1 MERKENSKIF
11 KRKDNFYTPNGFAME
26 NNDLKD
32 WAVYSRIED
41 SVIRIHAFFKN
52 NSSIGYTFVTNPDI
66 EIPMDKLQNNMYNIF
81 SEITSEKSKEK
92 CYKHIWRP
100 QR

>member
-32 WAVYSRIED
+32 FENNLEKNSPGDI
-41 SVIRIHAFFKN
+41 SVLF
-52 NSSIGYTFVTNPDI
+52 
-66 EIPMDKLQNNMYNIF
+66 
-81 SEITSEKSKEK
+81 
-92 CYKHIWRP
+92 
-100 QR
+100 